1 LFDSLISFVYVGV
14 VIGISVLIFV
24 FRLVVSRYSRVTCT
38 SRSVIIVI
46 GIITGRVIVIRVS
59 IV

>member
-1 LFDSLISFVYVGV
+1 ISFVYVGV
-14 VIGISVLIFV
+14 IVCVDVVIFILTGI
-24 FRLVVSRYSRVTCT
+24 VSGHIRVTCT